1 MKPRKFT
8 GTRSRDVLEQV
19 RNELGPDAMIV
30 SNRATADGIEV
41 TALAVGEVEA
51 LLEAAGASSHPAA
64 SPAASGGAQRAG
76 EPTVRAWRPP
86 SVDAPAQT
94 VPDVQAKPP
103 EPPAA
108 RPRPAAESGAWPRL
122 LSEVAGL
129 RRLLE
134 EQLGDLAWSDIMRRR
149 PLAGRVQRDLLASGY
164 SATLSRE
171 VVRRMSDDL
180 TPAQARSWLG
190 GVLARN
196 LRCTADGDDPVSRG
210 GVYALVG
217 PTGVG
222 KTTTVAKLAARCAVR
237 YGASKLALYTT
248 DSYRVGAHDQ
258 LRIYARIL
266 GVPVQPIA
274 DADALA
280 QALAGAS
287 GKHLVLIDTVG
298 LSQRDRRLA
307 DQARILDDPRV
318 SKLVL
323 LNATAQ
329 GETLDEV
336 VAAYGGTGAAEPGAS
351 PVVLTKLDEAA
362 RIGPVLDVVIR
373 RRLAIAYLT
382 HGQRVPED
390 LSLPRP
396 DVLADRSLR
405 AAPQPGPYTLADDE
419 LPLAA
424 TLGLGVAHA

>member
-41 TALAVGEVEA
+41 TALAVAEVET
-51 LLEAAGASSHPAA
+51 LLEAAGATRRPAA
-64 SPAASGGAQRAG
+64 APASASTATPPAAE
-76 EPTVRAWRPP
+76 EPAVRAWRPP
-86 SVDAPAQT
+86 SAEAPVASAAAAE
-94 VPDVQAKPP
+94 PA
-103 EPPAA
+103 PPAERGA
-108 RPRPAAESGAWPRL
+108 SESGAWPRL
-122 LSEVAGL
+122 MTEVAGL

-149 PLAGRVQRDLLASGY
+149 PLAARAQRDLLAAGY
-164 SATLSRE
+164 SATLARE
-171 VVRRMSDDL
+171 VVRRMGDGLS
-180 TPAQARSWLG
+180 PAQARPWLA
-190 GVLARN
+190 GVLAKN
-196 LRCTADGDDPVSRG
+196 LRVVADGEDPVSRG

-237 YGASKLALYTT
+237 FGASKLALFTT

-266 GVPVQPIA
+266 GVPVRAIA
-274 DADALA
+274 DADDLA
-280 QALAGAS
+280 QALGAAA

-318 SKLVL
+318 TKLVL
-323 LNATAQ
+323 LNATSQ

-336 VAAYGGTGAAEPGAS
+336 ATAYGGSAGERP

-362 RIGPVLDVVIR
+362 RIGPVLDVAIR
-373 RRLAIAYLT
+373 RRLSVAYVT

-390 LSLPRP
+390 LSLPRA

-405 AAPQPGPYTLADDE
+405 ALPSPGPFTLADDE
-419 LPLAA
+419 LPLAMPLA
-424 TLGLGVAHA
+424 LGAAHA